1 MFETSTYYMRQATLL
16 PTTAH
21 KPVTIIG
28 VGGVGSM
35 ASLVLAKMGSINQT
49 LYDHD
54 TVEEHN
60 LPSQLFRL
68 GQEGMPKVAA
78 LKENVELLAIEP
90 RVTAKQMEWDGHT
103 SPVMVC
109 AVDSMATRKAIYERL
124 KPAYSVELYVEARMS
139 AEMVRLYAL
148 RPCDPTVQATYEAT
162 LYSDE
167 EADPAPCTSRAV
179 AYNTAI
185 IAGLIGSLVKKHL
198 MGEPVPFEI
207 ILDLA
212 TYGIVNTHH

>member
-1 MFETSTYYMRQATLL
+1 MQIEPYYMRQATLL

-28 VGGVGSM
+28 AGGVGSM
-35 ASLVLAKMGSINQT
+35 TSLVLAKMGSVNQT
-49 LYDHD
+49 IYDHD
-54 TVEEHN
+54 TVEAHN
-60 LPSQLFRL
+60 LPSQLFRM

-78 LKENVELLAIEP
+78 LKENVELLTIEP
-90 RVTAKQMEWDGHT
+90 NITAKQMQWDGRS
-103 SPVMVC
+103 SPVVVC
-109 AVDSMATRKAIYERL
+109 AVDSMATRKAIYEQL
-124 KPAYSVELYVEARMS
+124 KTAYSVELYIEARMS

-148 RPCDPTVQATYEAT
+148 RPCDPDVQNKYEAT
-162 LYSDE
+162 LYSDD

-179 AYNTAI
+179 AYNTAV

-198 MGEPVPFEI
+198 MGEPVPFEL

-212 TYGIVNTHH
+212 NYGIVKTV